1 MLTLTIQ
8 KASGTAL
15 LRMQKHCPHAKKT
28 NKPPDFHGG
37 RPQRKEEKH
46 MKKLIAVALAAA
58 VAVSLVACGRVQI
71 DSISLPESQLL
82 NKGDTIQLMP
92 EFGSEKTQD
101 TEKIAAASEKL
112 TLEWSSSDENVA
124 TVDATGLVT
133 AVAAGE
139 ADITAKIADTE
150 ISATCTVTVE
160 VPVDGVTAPESLEFT
175 EGEEG
180 KALDAK
186 INPEDATN
194 VMLKYESSDEAVAT
208 VDENGVVTPV
218 AAGECV
224 IKTSVVSASD
234 TNAEAEDKA
243 VVVDAATEENVDAT
257 QAEPTSEDAAQVDAT
272 AEDAVPTEDSQDK
285 PQDKPMEDVIASA
298 ETKVT
303 VKAAEVKAEATNKTL
318 NNKSTSTSS
327 TSHAQPAPSQ
337 SGTTSTPSQTT
348 TSTPSSSKSTPAPN
362 PAPAPEPAPAPV
374 PAPAPEPSTPSG
386 DNTAS
391 DRADAGEIIEGG
403 GTSEGNGEES
413 TLLPD

>member
-1 MLTLTIQ
+1 
-8 KASGTAL
+8 
-15 LRMQKHCPHAKKT
+15 
-28 NKPPDFHGG
+28 
-37 RPQRKEEKH
+37 

-92 EFGSEKTQD
+92 EYGSEKTED
-101 TEKIAAASEKL
+101 AEKVAQAAEKL
-112 TLEWSSSDENVA
+112 TLEWSSSDESVA
-124 TVDATGLVT
+124 SVDATGLVT

-150 ISATCTVTVE
+150 ISATCTVKVE

-175 EGEEG
+175 EGDGG
-180 KALDAK
+180 KNLDAK
-186 INPEDATN
+186 ITPEDATN
-194 VMLKYESSDEAVAT
+194 VVLRYESSNEAVAT

-234 TNAEAEDKA
+234 ANAEAEDKA

-272 AEDAVPTEDSQDK
+272 AEDAVPTEENQDK
-285 PQDKPMEDVIASA
+285 PQEDVIASA

-303 VKAAEVKAEATNKTL
+303 VKAAEVKAENTTNKTST
-318 NNKSTSTSS
+318 NKGAASSS

-337 SGTTSTPSQTT
+337 STATTTPSQA
-348 TSTPSSSKSTPAPN
+348 TPAPSQSESTPAPN
-362 PAPAPEPAPAPV
+362 PAPAPAPEPAPAPD
-374 PAPAPEPSTPSG
+374 PAPAPAPGGNINEGTG
-386 DNTAS
+386 RDNS
-391 DRADAGEIIEGG
+391 IIEGG
-403 GTSEGNGEES
+403 GDFDHDGADAE
-413 TLLPD
+413 LDDD

>member
-1 MLTLTIQ
+1 
-8 KASGTAL
+8 
-15 LRMQKHCPHAKKT
+15 
-28 NKPPDFHGG
+28 
-37 RPQRKEEKH
+37 

-92 EFGSEKTQD
+92 EYGSEKTED
-101 TEKIAAASEKL
+101 AEKVAQAAEKL
-112 TLEWSSSDENVA
+112 TLEWSSSDESVA

-150 ISATCTVTVE
+150 ISVTCTVTVE

-175 EGEEG
+175 EGDGG
-180 KALDAK
+180 KNLDAE
-186 INPEDATN
+186 ITPEDATN
-194 VMLKYESSDEAVAT
+194 VLLKYESSDEAVAT

-234 TNAEAEDKA
+234 ANAEAEDKA
-243 VVVDAATEENVDAT
+243 VAVDAAAEENTDAT
-257 QAEPTSEDAAQVDAT
+257 QAEPTSEDAVS
-272 AEDAVPTEDSQDK
+272 TEDSQDK
-285 PQDKPMEDVIASA
+285 PQEDVIASA

-303 VKAAEVKAEATNKTL
+303 VKAAEVKAESTNKTS
-318 NNKSTSTSS
+318 NNKGATSSS

-337 SGTTSTPSQTT
+337 SGTTSTPSQSTT
-348 TSTPSSSKSTPAPN
+348 TPSQSGSTVNPTPAQPA

-374 PAPAPEPSTPSG
+374 PDPAPAPAPEPAPGGNINEGTG
-386 DNTAS
+386 RDNNV
-391 DRADAGEIIEGG
+391 IEGG
-403 GTSEGNGEES
+403 GTSEGNLGDAS
-413 TLLPD
+413 PAPGWD

>member
-1 MLTLTIQ
+1 
-8 KASGTAL
+8 
-15 LRMQKHCPHAKKT
+15 
-28 NKPPDFHGG
+28 
-37 RPQRKEEKH
+37 

-92 EFGSEKTQD
+92 EYGSEKTED
-101 TEKIAAASEKL
+101 AEKVAQAAEKL
-112 TLEWSSSDENVA
+112 TLEWSSSDESVA

-175 EGEEG
+175 EGDEG

-234 TNAEAEDKA
+234 ANAEAEDKA
-243 VVVDAATEENVDAT
+243 VVVDAAADESADAT
-257 QAEPTSEDAAQVDAT
+257 QAEPTSEDAAQVDA
-272 AEDAVPTEDSQDK
+272 ASEDAVPAEDSQDK
-285 PQDKPMEDVIASA
+285 PQDKPMDDVIASA

-303 VKAAEVKAEATNKTL
+303 VKAAEVKAEATTNKTS
-318 NNKSTSTSS
+318 NNKGATSSS

-337 SGTTSTPSQTT
+337 SGTTSTPSQATT
-348 TSTPSSSKSTPAPN
+348 TPSQSESTPAPN
-362 PAPAPEPAPAPV
+362 PAPAPAPEPAPAPV
-374 PAPAPEPSTPSG
+374 PDPAPAPAPEPAPGGNINEGTG
-386 DNTAS
+386 RDNS
-391 DRADAGEIIEGG
+391 IIEGG
-403 GTSEGNGEES
+403 GTSEGNGENAK
-413 TLLPD
+413 LDDD

>member
-1 MLTLTIQ
+1 
-8 KASGTAL
+8 
-15 LRMQKHCPHAKKT
+15 
-28 NKPPDFHGG
+28 
-37 RPQRKEEKH
+37 

-58 VAVSLVACGRVQI
+58 VAVSLVACGKVSI
-71 DSISLPESQLL
+71 DTVGLPESQVL
-82 NKGDTIQLMP
+82 NKGDAIQLMP
-92 EFGSEKTQD
+92 EYGSEKTED
-101 TEKIAAASEKL
+101 AEKIAKASEKL
-112 TLEWSSSDENVA
+112 TLEWSSSDESVA
-124 TVDATGLVT
+124 SVDATGLVT

-150 ISATCTVTVE
+150 ISASCTVKVE
-160 VPVDGVTAPESLEFT
+160 VPVDAVTAPENLEFT
-175 EGEEG
+175 EGDEG
-180 KALDAK
+180 KSLDAK
-186 INPEDATN
+186 ITPEDATN

-234 TNAEAEDKA
+234 ANAEAEDKA

-257 QAEPTSEDAAQVDAT
+257 QAEPTSEDAVS
-272 AEDAVPTEDSQDK
+272 TEDSQDK
-285 PQDKPMEDVIASA
+285 PQEDVIASA

-303 VKAAEVKAEATNKTL
+303 VKTAEVKAEFTNKTST
-318 NNKSTSTSS
+318 NKGSAASSS

-337 SGTTSTPSQTT
+337 SSATTTPSQTT
-348 TSTPSSSKSTPAPN
+348 TSTPSSSESTPAPN
-362 PAPAPEPAPAPV
+362 PAPAPEPAPAPA

-403 GTSEGNGEES
+403 GSFENGGDAEY
-413 TLLPD
+413 DD

>member
-1 MLTLTIQ
+1 
-8 KASGTAL
+8 
-15 LRMQKHCPHAKKT
+15 
-28 NKPPDFHGG
+28 
-37 RPQRKEEKH
+37 

-175 EGEEG
+175 EGDG
-180 KALDAK
+180 SKNLDAK
-186 INPEDATN
+186 ITPEDATN
-194 VMLKYESSDEAVAT
+194 VALRYESSDEAVAT

-243 VVVDAATEENVDAT
+243 VVDAADEETADEA
-257 QAEPTSEDAAQVDAT
+257 QA
-272 AEDAVPTEDSQDK
+272 
-285 PQDKPMEDVIASA
+285 IASA

-303 VKAAEVKAEATNKTL
+303 VKAAEVKNDATTNKTSAGKTTGM
-318 NNKSTSTSS
+318 NNTQNGKANVPANNT
-327 TSHAQPAPSQ
+327 HGQPAPSQ
-337 SGTTSTPSQTT
+337 STTTPSQSG
-348 TSTPSSSKSTPAPN
+348 STVNPTPAQPAPAPAPQPQPDPA
-362 PAPAPEPAPAPV
+362 PAPAPEP
-374 PAPAPEPSTPSG
+374 EPSKPSG
-386 DNTAS
+386 ENTAS
-391 DRADAGEIIEGG
+391 GRADAGEIIEGG
-403 GTSEGNGEES
+403 GDFDHDGADAE
-413 TLLPD
+413 LDDD

>member
-1 MLTLTIQ
+1 
-8 KASGTAL
+8 
-15 LRMQKHCPHAKKT
+15 
-28 NKPPDFHGG
+28 
-37 RPQRKEEKH
+37 

-58 VAVSLVACGRVQI
+58 VAVRLVACGKVSI
-71 DSISLPESQLL
+71 DTVGLPESQLL

-92 EFGSEKTQD
+92 EYGSEKTED
-101 TEKIAAASEKL
+101 AEKVAQAAEKL
-112 TLEWSSSDENVA
+112 TLEWSSSDESVA

-175 EGEEG
+175 EGDEG

-257 QAEPTSEDAAQVDAT
+257 QAEPTSEDAVS
-272 AEDAVPTEDSQDK
+272 TEDSQDK
-285 PQDKPMEDVIASA
+285 LQDKPMEDVIAFA

-303 VKAAEVKAEATNKTL
+303 VKAAEVKAESTTNKTS
-318 NNKSTSTSS
+318 NNKGATSSS

-337 SGTTSTPSQTT
+337 SGTTSTPSQSTT
-348 TSTPSSSKSTPAPN
+348 TPSQSGSTVNPTPAQPAPQPQ
-362 PAPAPEPAPAPV
+362 PAPAPDPV
-374 PAPAPEPSTPSG
+374 PAPQPEPAPEPSKPSG
-386 DNTAS
+386 ENTAS
-391 DRADAGEIIEGG
+391 GRGDDGEIIEGG
-403 GTSEGNGEES
+403 GSFENSGDDS
-413 TLLPD
+413 TQAPGRG

>member
-1 MLTLTIQ
+1 
-8 KASGTAL
+8 
-15 LRMQKHCPHAKKT
+15 
-28 NKPPDFHGG
+28 
-37 RPQRKEEKH
+37 

-92 EFGSEKTQD
+92 EYGSEKTED
-101 TEKIAAASEKL
+101 AEKVAQAAEKL
-112 TLEWSSSDENVA
+112 TLVWSSSDESVA
-124 TVDATGLVT
+124 SVDATGLVT

-150 ISATCTVTVE
+150 ISATCTVKVE

-175 EGEEG
+175 EGDGG
-180 KALDAK
+180 KNLDAK
-186 INPEDATN
+186 ITPEDATN
-194 VMLKYESSDEAVAT
+194 VVLRYESSNEAVAT

-234 TNAEAEDKA
+234 ANAEAEDKA

-272 AEDAVPTEDSQDK
+272 AEDAVPTEENQDK
-285 PQDKPMEDVIASA
+285 PQEDVIASA

-303 VKAAEVKAEATNKTL
+303 VKAAEVKAENTTNKTST
-318 NNKSTSTSS
+318 NKGAASSS

-337 SGTTSTPSQTT
+337 STATTTPSQATT
-348 TSTPSSSKSTPAPN
+348 TTPSETT
-362 PAPAPEPAPAPV
+362 PAPAPAPAPNATPKEEPKNDPAPAP
-374 PAPAPEPSTPSG
+374 APQPDPEPPTTG
-386 DNTAS
+386 
-391 DRADAGEIIEGG
+391 RADDGEIIEGG
-403 GTSEGNGEES
+403 GTSEGNGGDA
-413 TLLPD
+413 TTAPGWD

>member
-1 MLTLTIQ
+1 
-8 KASGTAL
+8 
-15 LRMQKHCPHAKKT
+15 
-28 NKPPDFHGG
+28 
-37 RPQRKEEKH
+37 

-112 TLEWSSSDENVA
+112 TLEWSSSDENAA

-175 EGEEG
+175 EGDG
-180 KALDAK
+180 SKNLDAK
-186 INPEDATN
+186 ITPEDATN
-194 VMLKYESSDEAVAT
+194 VALRYESSDEAVAT

-243 VVVDAATEENVDAT
+243 VVDAADEETADET
-257 QAEPTSEDAAQVDAT
+257 QA
-272 AEDAVPTEDSQDK
+272 
-285 PQDKPMEDVIASA
+285 IASA

-303 VKAAEVKAEATNKTL
+303 VKAAEVKNDATTNKTSAGKTTGM
-318 NNKSTSTSS
+318 NNTQNGKANVPANNT
-327 TSHAQPAPSQ
+327 HGQPAPSQ
-337 SGTTSTPSQTT
+337 STTTPSQSG
-348 TSTPSSSKSTPAPN
+348 STVNPTPAQPAPAPAPQPQPDPA
-362 PAPAPEPAPAPV
+362 PAPAPEP
-374 PAPAPEPSTPSG
+374 EPSKPSG
-386 DNTAS
+386 ENTAS
-391 DRADAGEIIEGG
+391 GRADAGEIIEGG
-403 GTSEGNGEES
+403 GDFDHDGADAE
-413 TLLPD
+413 LDDD

>member
-1 MLTLTIQ
+1 
-8 KASGTAL
+8 
-15 LRMQKHCPHAKKT
+15 
-28 NKPPDFHGG
+28 
-37 RPQRKEEKH
+37 

-175 EGEEG
+175 EGDEG
-180 KALDAK
+180 KNLDAK
-186 INPEDATN
+186 ITPEDATN
-194 VMLKYESSDEAVAT
+194 VLLKYESSDEAVAT

-243 VVVDAATEENVDAT
+243 VVVDAAADKNTDADVT
-257 QAEPTSEDAAQVDAT
+257 QAEPTSEDAVS
-272 AEDAVPTEDSQDK
+272 TEDSQDK

-303 VKAAEVKAEATNKTL
+303 VKAAEVKAESTTNKTST
-318 NNKSTSTSS
+318 NKGAASSS

-337 SGTTSTPSQTT
+337 PGTTSTPSQATT
-348 TSTPSSSKSTPAPN
+348 TPSQSESTPAPN
-362 PAPAPEPAPAPV
+362 PAPAPAPEPAPAPV
-374 PAPAPEPSTPSG
+374 PDPEPAPDPAPAPGGNINEGTG
-386 DNTAS
+386 RDNNV
-391 DRADAGEIIEGG
+391 IEGG
-403 GTSEGNGEES
+403 GSWEGDGGNAS
-413 TLLPD
+413 TDWDW